1 MAAGAWGGGD
11 EPVPEATDVQP
22 ASNRAMAQVRAAVR
36 VTFPRGNALPGLRG
50 DGMTAILPHPAAMR
64 RPVPLRGQALFW
76 RSSSARR
83 YSSMTM
89 SLSSWTEVS
98 LASLLKVISPC
109 CSRLIRSQISM
120 AWP

>member
-1 MAAGAWGGGD
+1 VATGAWGDGG
-11 EPVPEATDVQP
+11 EPVPEAADVQP
-22 ASNRAMAQVRAAVR
+22 AISTAMAEENAAVR
-36 VTFPRGNALPGLRG
+36 VTVPRGNALPGLRG
-50 DGMTAILPHPAAMR
+50 DGMTAILPHPAGCTVRAA
-64 RPVPLRGQALFW
+64 VRGQALFW

-98 LASLLKVISPC
+98 LLSLLKVISPC